1 VARSIFRRSGHSPQ
15 GRAGRQVVPPAPPP
29 ATKVTPAAT
38 RSQALAHVPPEVL
51 SAFVAIASSA
61 KGSVPPPFSGGS
73 LYESTVLAD
82 HPLVY
87 WKMDDLS
94 GRTMTDSS
102 GNGNNTGTYGDAS
115 TSSPT
120 LNQTPLISTGRSVL
134 LDGSTQ
140 SCAWPQTVALSS
152 GNATSFEAWIKTS
165 ANTGTPEMVCA
176 DDTGPL
182 GGRFVQFRL
191 STGVFQF
198 ILFDSGGGSH
208 TATGSTTVSD
218 NTALHIV
225 GTYDGT
231 TMLAYVNGV
240 QDATLTATFTLPD
253 AASTPVVKVG
263 ARFVSGIGFS
273 NFFTGNLDEVAI
285 YTHALSAARV
295 AAHYAARNS

>member
-1 VARSIFRRSGHSPQ
+1 
-15 GRAGRQVVPPAPPP
+15 
-29 ATKVTPAAT
+29 VTPAAT

-94 GRTMTDSS
+94 GTTMTDSS
-102 GNGNNTGTYGDAS
+102 GNGNNGSYGDSS

-140 SCAWPQTVALSS
+140 TCAWGQTVALSS

-191 STGVFQF
+191 STGVVQF
-198 ILFDSGGGSH
+198 VLFDSGGGSH
-208 TATGSTTVSD
+208 IALGSTTVSD
-218 NTALHIV
+218 NTARHIV

-231 TMLAYVNGV
+231 TMLVYVNGV
-240 QDATLTATFTLPD
+240 QDGTLTATFTLPD